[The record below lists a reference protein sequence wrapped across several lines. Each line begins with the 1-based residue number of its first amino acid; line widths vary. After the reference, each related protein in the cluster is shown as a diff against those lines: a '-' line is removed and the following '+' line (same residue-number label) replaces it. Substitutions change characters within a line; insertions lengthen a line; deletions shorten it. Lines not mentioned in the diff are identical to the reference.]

1 MSVSPEIKRGDLSIS
16 ERPEEF
22 SAEVPVEVENKSVP
36 LMSAVPIKAK
46 PLFDDNGQPL
56 VGTPETEVITI
67 TIPKSKEQLVET
79 SKGRVDEAK
88 TWDAKYWLRQVAK
101 AIAWGWNWVV
111 GGNRAAV

>member
-1 MSVSPEIKRGDLSIS
+1 MSASPEIKRGDLSIQ

-22 SAEVPVEVENKSVP
+22 SAEIPVEVENKSVP

-67 TIPKSKEQLVET
+67 TISKPKEQLMDT
-79 SKGRVDEAK
+79 AKGTIDDSR
-88 TWDAKYWLRQVAK
+88 TWDAKYWLRQIAK
-101 AIAWGWNWVV
+101 AVVWGWKWIV
-111 GGNRAAV
+111 GGSRATV